1 MVVSQQEMSTAFLL
15 LKNKMR
21 NNQMSKPT
29 NPFHT
34 QEQKQAKQP
43 VTWQMNERE
52 ASFLMD
58 MLNQSPTIST
68 ERRL

>member
-1 MVVSQQEMSTAFLL
+1 M
-15 LKNKMR
+15 NK
-21 NNQMSKPT
+21 QT
-29 NPFHT
+29 NPFHP

-43 VTWQMNERE
+43 VTWQMDESE